1 LVYNFSKEVVMKKL
15 ILLSALL
22 STLSFA
28 QQKFACIDTNR
39 ILQES
44 ETAKKAQSELREKV
58 QSYQSSLD
66 EKAKKLE
73 ELKKQIESKS
83 VSQKTREEKIKEYQ
97 KTESEAFELQQKAQR
112 ELAEMKAK
120 LEEDLTKKVK
130 DIAQDLSKKNGFTGV
145 LDCSV
150 FVYNAPEID
159 ITIEVIKRLDGK

>member
-1 LVYNFSKEVVMKKL
+1 MKKL
-15 ILLSALL
+15 ILLSAML

-44 ETAKKAQSELREKV
+44 ETAKKTQSELREKI
-58 QSYQSSLD
+58 QSYQKSLE

-83 VSQKTREEKIKEYQ
+83 INQKVREEKIKEYQ
-97 KTESEAFELQQKAQR
+97 KTESEAFELQQKAQK

-120 LEEDLTKKVK
+120 LEDELTKKVRILHK
-130 DIAQDLSKKNGFTGV
+130 TYQRKTALP
-145 LDCSV
+145 V
-150 FVYNAPEID
+150 FWTVRFLYIM
-159 ITIEVIKRLDGK
+159 IRR

>member
-1 LVYNFSKEVVMKKL
+1 MKKL

-28 QQKFACIDTNR
+28 QQKFACVDANR

-58 QSYQSSLD
+58 QSYQRSLD

-83 VSQKTREEKIKEYQ
+83 ISQKAREEKIKEYQ
-97 KTESEAFELQQKAQR
+97 KNRVGSL
-112 ELAEMKAK
+112 
-120 LEEDLTKKVK
+120 
-130 DIAQDLSKKNGFTGV
+130 
-145 LDCSV
+145 
-150 FVYNAPEID
+150 
-159 ITIEVIKRLDGK
+159 

>member
-1 LVYNFSKEVVMKKL
+1 MKKL

-44 ETAKKAQSELREKV
+44 ETAEKARIELREKV
-58 QSYQSSLD
+58 QSYQRSLD

-83 VSQKTREEKIKEYQ
+83 ISQKAREEKIREYQ
-97 KTESEAFELQQKAQR
+97 KTESEAFELQQRAQK
-112 ELAEMKAK
+112 E
-120 LEEDLTKKVK
+120 LEEMRAMLEEELTKKVK
-130 DIAQDLSKKNGFTGV
+130 YIAQDISEKNGFTGV

-159 ITIEVIKRLDGK
+159 ITAEVIKRLDGK

>member
-1 LVYNFSKEVVMKKL
+1 MKRL
-15 ILLSALL
+15 ILLSSIL

-28 QQKFACIDTNR
+28 QQKFACIDANR

-58 QSYQSSLD
+58 QFYQKSLD
-66 EKAKKLE
+66 EKVKKLE
-73 ELKKQIESKS
+73 ELKKQIESRS
-83 VSQKTREEKIKEYQ
+83 INQKAREEKIREYQ
-97 KTESEAFELQQKAQR
+97 KIESEAFELQQRAQR

-120 LEEDLTKKVK
+120 LEEELTKKVK
-130 DIAQDLSKKNGFTGV
+130 DIAQDISKKNGFTGV

-159 ITIEVIKRLDGK
+159 ITTEVIKRLDGK

>member
-1 LVYNFSKEVVMKKL
+1 MKKL
-15 ILLSALL
+15 ILLSAML

-28 QQKFACIDTNR
+28 QQKFACIDANR

-58 QSYQSSLD
+58 QFYQRSLD

-83 VSQKTREEKIKEYQ
+83 ISQKAREEKIREYQ
-97 KTESEAFELQQKAQR
+97 RLESEIFALQEKAQR
-112 ELAEMKAK
+112 ELVEMKAK
-120 LEEDLTKKVK
+120 LEEELTKKVK

-150 FVYNAPEID
+150 LVYNAPEID
-159 ITIEVIKRLDGK
+159 ITTEVIKRLDGK